1 MRNGLLLPHRTT
13 CFNLLDC
20 LEVVP
25 QQCAAVA
32 ERGEVDEESVWLFLS
47 NGETVDLKTRSF
59 EIHKLR

>member
-32 ERGEVDEESVWLFLS
+32 ERGEVDE
-47 NGETVDLKTRSF
+47 
-59 EIHKLR
+59 